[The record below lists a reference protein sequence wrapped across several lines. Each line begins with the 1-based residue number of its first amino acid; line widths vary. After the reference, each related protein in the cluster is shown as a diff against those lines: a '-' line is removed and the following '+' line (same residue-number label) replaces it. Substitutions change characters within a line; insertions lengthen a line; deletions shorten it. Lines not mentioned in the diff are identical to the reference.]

1 MTFDLNEA
9 LSSMH
14 RAMLGMIS
22 SNLRGIRI
30 AEKNKCLCLY
40 FYYENIP
47 SEEEKEMVNFMYTE
61 FISDFPDENTSFEI
75 ITLPKK
81 EMIPKIG
88 EAVYLRYGELGPV

>member
-1 MTFDLNEA
+1 MSFDLNAA

-14 RAMLGMIS
+14 RAILGMVS

-30 AEKNKCLCLY
+30 EEKNGCLWIY
-40 FYYENIP
+40 FYYENSP
-47 SEEEKEMVNFMYTE
+47 SEEEEEMVNFIYTE
-61 FISDFPDENTSFEI
+61 FVSDFPDQKTDFKVIS
-75 ITLPKK
+75 LPRN